1 MAQPAANTTDRLP
14 WLTESPRPA
23 PPPSKPSRKRLPWGW
38 LAGAAAAVIAIG
50 GGAYWFGPWRSQENR
65 PAASAPLE
73 TLPSESISSEDV
85 SGIPSVSDMTAADEL
100 TAEKPVS
107 EPTSEARP
115 QQGGPSAADQSDG
128 NDETASEPRET
139 GADEGSEPSASDA
152 APVQPLIRGRI
163 IQLGAYP
170 TRVQAD
176 YAWRAAVKRWPYLA
190 SKPRLISPLEVRSTD
205 GKATRMYRL
214 QLATASQA
222 QSVVICQQLEGGG
235 QSCVVVY

>member
-14 WLTESPRPA
+14 WLTEATRPA
-23 PPPSKPSRKRLPWGW
+23 PPPPKQPRKRLPWEW
-38 LAGAAAAVIAIG
+38 LAGAAVALVAIG
-50 GGAYWFGPWRSQENR
+50 GGAYWFGTRQPEESR
-65 PAASAPLE
+65 PAGSVSSEALPGQAA
-73 TLPSESISSEDV
+73 PSEDT
-85 SGIPSVSDMTAADEL
+85 GIPSVSDMTAADEL
-100 TAEKPVS
+100 TAEKPAPEEHPKARS
-107 EPTSEARP
+107 EQSPPSMEDQPDSEDEKAAESATTSSEE
-115 QQGGPSAADQSDG
+115 GP
-128 NDETASEPRET
+128 EL
-139 GADEGSEPSASDA
+139 SASSP